1 MTTEA
6 VGQVPRPWSKNE
18 KGYDI
23 LPASMNLRRIREDSF
38 IALLLAEPQSIYQS
52 YTSRLCKESK
62 DISLQSVCY
71 LKATKATIKMK
82 STDASSMIGPASII
96 HIESHL
102 GLLDILLIHG
112 SSADAI
118 GTLSLLKTQML
129 IHVSILRLS
138 TMIFFLED
146 GIGLDGLEF
155 GLEIAD
161 GVAVGAAIG
170 ATTGVGEVVA
180 IVLGLVSRSAP
191 VMV

>member
-1 MTTEA
+1 M
-6 VGQVPRPWSKNE
+6 K
-18 KGYDI
+18 
-23 LPASMNLRRIREDSF
+23 LRRIREDGF

-52 YTSRLCKESK
+52 YTSCLCKESK
-62 DISLQSVCY
+62 DFSLQSVCY
-71 LKATKATIKMK
+71 LKGTKATIKMK
-82 STDASSMIGPASII
+82 STEASSMIGPASII
-96 HIESHL
+96 QIESHL

-118 GTLSLLKTQML
+118 GTLSLLKAQML

-146 GIGLDGLEF
+146 GVGLDGLEF

-161 GVAVGAAIG
+161 GVAVGAAVG

>member
-1 MTTEA
+1 
-6 VGQVPRPWSKNE
+6 
-18 KGYDI
+18 
-23 LPASMNLRRIREDSF
+23 MNLRRIREDSF

-52 YTSRLCKESK
+52 YTSCLCKESK

-118 GTLSLLKTQML
+118 GTLSLLEAQML

-138 TMIFFLED
+138 TMVFFLED

-155 GLEIAD
+155 GLEITD
-161 GVAVGAAIG
+161 GVAVGAAVG